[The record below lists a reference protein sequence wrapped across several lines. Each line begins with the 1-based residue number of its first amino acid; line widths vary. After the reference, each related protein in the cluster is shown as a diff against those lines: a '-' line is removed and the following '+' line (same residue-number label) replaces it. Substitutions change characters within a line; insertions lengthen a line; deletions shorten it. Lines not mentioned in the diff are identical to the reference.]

1 MIKCTLVFIAEWQKS
16 KCVNEA
22 DERSVFY
29 PEKQAGD
36 GTLCQTE
43 GRPEVAIESSIH
55 HARIHSTWTQWET
68 STLHILVEVGT
79 E

>member
-1 MIKCTLVFIAEWQKS
+1 MCFAVLQND

-36 GTLCQTE
+36 GALCQTE
-43 GRPEVAIESSIH
+43 GHPEVAIESSIH
-55 HARIHSTWTQWET
+55 HARIHST
-68 STLHILVEVGT
+68 
-79 E
+79 